1 MYDVFES
8 DIYFFNNDV
17 FSIIESKN
25 KENLISL
32 IKQKHS
38 WETMDKIP
46 KATKR
51 NDLII
56 WNAVFTREIIKKGP
70 SKQYLHPLYNKY
82 YNAILSCVDLE
93 SLQKLELRMAEDY
106 YDILVNFVEVT
117 DNFIIN
123 KIVSYLYTHI
133 EDHLSLE
140 EIALDLNISTGY
152 LSSCFKK
159 NMGISVMN
167 YYKKIKIDRA
177 KTLLLSSNRS
187 ILEISTL
194 LGFCDQCHFSK
205 TFKNIVGI
213 SPTKYKNQPI
223 IDNNK

>member
-1 MYDVFES
+1 MYDIFES
-8 DIYFFNNDV
+8 DMYFFNNDV
-17 FSIIESKN
+17 FSIIEAKN
-25 KENLISL
+25 KNKLISL
-32 IKQKHS
+32 INEKHS
-38 WETMDKIP
+38 WENIDKIP
-46 KATKR
+46 KATKK

-56 WNAVFTREIIKKGP
+56 WNAIFTREIIKKGP

-82 YNAILSCVDLE
+82 YKAILNCADLE
-93 SLQKLELRMAEDY
+93 ILQKVELKMAMDY

-133 EDHLSLE
+133 ENHLSLE

-152 LSSCFKK
+152 LSTCFKK

-167 YYKKIKIDRA
+167 YYKKIKIERG

-205 TFKNIVGI
+205 TFKKIVGM
-213 SPTKYKNQPI
+213 SPTKYKNAPML
-223 IDNNK
+223 

>member
-25 KENLISL
+25 KDNLITL

-46 KATKR
+46 KATKK

-56 WNAVFTREIIKKGP
+56 WNAIFIREIIKKGP

-93 SLQKLELRMAEDY
+93 NLQKLELRMAEDY

-167 YYKKIKIDRA
+167 YYKKIKVDRA

-205 TFKNIVGI
+205 TFKSIVGI

>member
-1 MYDVFES
+1 MYDIFES
-8 DIYFFNNDV
+8 DAYFFNNDV
-17 FSIIESKN
+17 FTLIESKD
-25 KENLISL
+25 KSGLIAL
-32 IKQKHS
+32 IEQKHV
-38 WETMDKIP
+38 WENTDKIP
-46 KATKR
+46 VATKR

-56 WNAVFTREIIKKGP
+56 WNAIFTREIIRKGP
-70 SKQYLHPLYNKY
+70 SKQYLHPMYNKFY
-82 YNAILSCVDLE
+82 KSILSSTDLL
-93 SLQKLELRMAEDY
+93 SLQKLEITMAMAY
-106 YDILVNFVEVT
+106 FDILVNFVEVT

-133 EDHLSLE
+133 ENHLSLE
-140 EIALDLNISTGY
+140 EIAEDLKISTGY

-177 KTLLLSSNRS
+177 KSLLLSSNKS

-205 TFKNIVGI
+205 TFKSIVGI

-223 IDNNK
+223 P

>member
-1 MYDVFES
+1 MYEIFES
-8 DIYFFNNDV
+8 DEYFFNNDV
-17 FSIIESKN
+17 FVIIEAKDKN
-25 KENLISL
+25 KLLSL
-32 IKQKHS
+32 IEQKHT
-38 WETMDKIP
+38 WETTDKIP
-46 KATKR
+46 VATKK

-56 WNAVFTREIIKKGP
+56 WNAIFTREIIRKGP
-70 SKQYLHPLYNKY
+70 SKQYLHPMYNKFY
-82 YNAILSCVDLE
+82 KSILSSTDLL
-93 SLQKLELRMAEDY
+93 SLQKLEITMAMAY
-106 YDILVNFVEVT
+106 FDILVNFVEVT

-133 EDHLSLE
+133 ENHLSLE
-140 EIALDLNISTGY
+140 EIAEDLKISTGY

-167 YYKKIKIDRA
+167 YYKKIKIERA
-177 KTLLLSSNRS
+177 KSLLLSSNKS

-205 TFKNIVGI
+205 TFKSIVGI

-223 IDNNK
+223 S

>member
-1 MYDVFES
+1 MYEIFES
-8 DIYFFNNDV
+8 DEYFFNNDV
-17 FSIIESKN
+17 FVIIEAKDKN
-25 KENLISL
+25 KLLSL
-32 IKQKHS
+32 IEQKHT
-38 WETMDKIP
+38 WETTDKIP
-46 KATKR
+46 VATKR

-56 WNAVFTREIIKKGP
+56 WNAIFTREIIRKGP
-70 SKQYLHPLYNKY
+70 SKQYLHPMYNKFY
-82 YNAILSCVDLE
+82 KSILSSTDLL
-93 SLQKLELRMAEDY
+93 SLQKLEITMAMAY
-106 YDILVNFVEVT
+106 FDILVNFVEVT

-133 EDHLSLE
+133 ENHLSLE
-140 EIALDLNISTGY
+140 EIAEDLKISTGY

-167 YYKKIKIDRA
+167 YYKKIKIERA
-177 KTLLLSSNRS
+177 KSLLLSSNKS

-205 TFKNIVGI
+205 TFKSIVGI

-223 IDNNK
+223 S

>member
-1 MYDVFES
+1 MYDIFES
-8 DIYFFNNDV
+8 DSYFFNNDV
-17 FSIIESKN
+17 FSLIESKD
-25 KENLISL
+25 KDKLIALIEEKHTWEN
-32 IKQKHS
+32 
-38 WETMDKIP
+38 TDNIP
-46 KATKR
+46 PATKR

-56 WNAVFTREIIKKGP
+56 WNAVFAREVIRKG
-70 SKQYLHPLYNKY
+70 STKQYLHPLYNKY
-82 YNAILSCVDLE
+82 YKSILSCTDLN
-93 SLQKLELRMAEDY
+93 SLQKLELNMAISY

-140 EIALDLNISTGY
+140 EIAKDLNISTGY

-167 YYKKIKIDRA
+167 YYKKIKIERS
-177 KTLLLSSNRS
+177 KTLLMGGNKS

-194 LGFCDQCHFSK
+194 LGFCDQCHFTK
-205 TFKNIVGI
+205 TFKNIVGMT
-213 SPTKYKNQPI
+213 PTEYKNLSR
-223 IDNNK
+223 

>member
-1 MYDVFES
+1 MYDIFES
-8 DIYFFNNDV
+8 DTYFFNNDV
-17 FSIIESKN
+17 FTIIESKN
-25 KENLISL
+25 KDNLISL
-32 IKQKHS
+32 ITEKHS

-46 KATKR
+46 KATKK

-56 WNAVFTREIIKKGP
+56 WNAIFTREIIKKGP

-82 YNAILSCVDLE
+82 YKAILNCIDLE
-93 SLQKLELRMAEDY
+93 SLQKLELRMAADY

-133 EDHLSLE
+133 ENHLSLD

-205 TFKNIVGI
+205 TFKSIVGI
-213 SPTKYKNQPI
+213 SPTKYKNQPVI
-223 IDNNK
+223 IKDN

>member
-8 DIYFFNNDV
+8 DTYFFNNEV
-17 FSIIESKN
+17 FSIIESKD
-25 KENLISL
+25 KDSL
-32 IKQKHS
+32 IALIEQKHT
-38 WETMDKIP
+38 WEITDNIP
-46 KATKR
+46 VLTKR

-56 WNAVFTREIIKKGP
+56 WNAIFAREIIRKG
-70 SKQYLHPLYNKY
+70 STKQYLHPLYNKY
-82 YNAILSCVDLE
+82 YKSILNCNDLKL
-93 SLQKLELRMAEDY
+93 LQKIEINMALDY
-106 YDILVNFVEVT
+106 FEILVNFVEVT

-123 KIVSYLYTHI
+123 KIISYLYMHI

-140 EIALDLNISTGY
+140 EIAYDLKISTGY

-167 YYKKIKIDRA
+167 YYKKIKVERS
-177 KTLLLSSNRS
+177 KSLLMNSNNS

-205 TFKNIVGI
+205 TFKSIVGMT
-213 SPTKYKNQPI
+213 PTEYKNSS
-223 IDNNK
+223 KHKLS